1 MSADLPIPFVLP
13 EIRHAIA
20 CMFIDLTLAIHA
32 IIFSRDQEPPSVPDA
47 DLALV
52 AAAVSFGHAEGR
64 PMNASQIA
72 KRLRMPPASTLRRL
86 DTLIERGVIQRIKLK
101 YYLEPVLAAN
111 VPDDSVKL
119 ILSKAFAVLGPHLS
133 KLGE

>member
-13 EIRHAIA
+13 EIRRAIA
-20 CMFIDLTLAIHA
+20 SMFIDLTLAFDS
-32 IIFSRDQEPPSVPDA
+32 IIFSHDQEPPSAPDA

-52 AAAVSFGHAEGR
+52 AAAVSLGHAEGR
-64 PMNASQIA
+64 PMIASEIA
-72 KRLRMPPASTLRRL
+72 DRLHMPPSSTQRRL
-86 DTLIERGVIQRIKLK
+86 DTLVELGVIQRIKLK
-101 YYLEPVLAAN
+101 YYVETVRAAN

-119 ILSKAFAVLGPHLS
+119 VLSKAFAVLGPHLS